1 MSQHDFDVADAA
13 GSVFLTD
20 LNLSLKALGSLSSGS
35 SAPSTTYS
43 YQWWLDTGNSVLKM
57 RNGANSA
64 WVTMPMNIVTGL
76 VALAG
81 LDTSM
86 VVTASETIAS
96 NNNDTT
102 LPTSAAVKAYVD
114 VPRAFADL
122 AAALVVTAS
131 ETIASNNNDTS
142 LPTSAAVKAY
152 ADSVSSAANPIIS
165 ASEPGTMY
173 SGLMWQDTSVTPN
186 LIKVRDTGNNH
197 WIDFY
202 KLHDASASAENPD
215 LLLGSGTTFPAGH
228 VVYTQSVKHTS
239 TGASSDPDT
248 TWTDTSLLITV
259 PSAEVAKLSKI
270 LISVTNSCMITAD
283 AHGMAEFRIIRTSP
297 SPNTVLAWIGVGID
311 GSYHPKPNVS
321 IMGEDS
327 SLETGDHVY
336 KYQFT
341 SSASVHSQLIYYHHA
356 AGKLGMIHAMGIT

>member
-114 VPRAFADL
+114 VPRAFADLAAALVVTASETIASNNNDTTLPTSAAVKAYVDVPRVFADL

-283 AHGMAEFRIIRTSP
+283 AHGMAEFRI
-297 SPNTVLAWIGVGID
+297 
-311 GSYHPKPNVS
+311 
-321 IMGEDS
+321 
-327 SLETGDHVY
+327 
-336 KYQFT
+336 
-341 SSASVHSQLIYYHHA
+341 
-356 AGKLGMIHAMGIT
+356 